1 MAFRF
6 VHAADIH
13 LDSPLLSLDEY
24 PGAPVEEIRLA
35 TRKALGKLVDFSIES
50 DAAFVVIA
58 GDLFDGE
65 WRDCNTGLYFIS
77 EMKRLR
83 DAGIKAYIELG
94 NHDAASR
101 MAGGLPWPDHVRFF
115 DYKRPERIPV
125 PDCDAALYSQS
136 FRRPHVEEDL
146 TSTWPV
152 GDPGTFNIGVLH
164 TSASGAP
171 GHELYAPCSLDSLRS
186 RHYQYWA
193 LGHNHTRMELAQEPW
208 VVFSGNIQGRS
219 VRECGP
225 RGCYLVDVDDHG
237 GVRLAFEPLDV
248 VRWQVLQ
255 LPVDQD
261 TAPAD
266 LEALAQDA
274 IERAVAEAE
283 ERTLAVRIRLE
294 GYGPAWNR
302 AAGDVP
308 GLRSRIRMLA
318 QEAAVPVHVEKLVL
332 AAVAPKQREEQDA
345 GPMAELRSLI
355 GEFKESESLM
365 TELQAEFADLKSKLQ
380 ASLPPGQEWVDPQDL
395 SVLREALASIEPV
408 LEGGRQ

>member
-1 MAFRF
+1 MSFRF
-6 VHAADIH
+6 IHAADIH

-35 TRKALGKLVDFSIES
+35 TRKALGRLVDFSIES

-58 GDLFDGE
+58 GDLFDSE

-83 DAGIKAYIELG
+83 DADIKAYIELG
-94 NHDAASR
+94 NHDAANR
-101 MAGGLPWPDHVRFF
+101 MRAGLPWPDHIRFF
-115 DYKRPERIPV
+115 DYKQPERIPV

-136 FRRPHVEEDL
+136 FRLPHVDEDL
-146 TSTWPV
+146 TSTWPI

-164 TSASGAP
+164 TSAGGAP

-193 LGHNHTRMELAQEPW
+193 LGHIHSRMELAKEPW
-208 VVFSGNIQGRS
+208 VVFSGNIQGRH

-237 GVRLAFEPLDV
+237 GVKLTFQPLDV
-248 VRWQVLQ
+248 VRWQVLRVAVDEETA
-255 LPVDQD
+255 PVDV
-261 TAPAD
+261 
-266 LEALAQDA
+266 EALAQEA
-274 IERAVAEAE
+274 IERAVAEADG
-283 ERTLAVRIRLE
+283 RTLAVRIRLE
-294 GYGPAWNR
+294 GSGPAWNR
-302 AAGDVP
+302 AAADVP

-318 QEAAVPVHVEKLVL
+318 QDAAVPVHVEKLEL
-332 AAVAPKQREEQDA
+332 AAVAPNRRDEQDS
-345 GPMAELRSLI
+345 GPIAELRFLI
-355 GEFKESESLM
+355 DEFREGDSLM
-365 TELQAEFADLKSKLQ
+365 PELQAEFADLKSKLQ
-380 ASLPPGQEWVDPQDL
+380 ASIPPGQEWVDPQDPM
-395 SVLREALASIEPV
+395 VLREALASIEPL

>member
-1 MAFRF
+1 MSFRF

-13 LDSPLLSLDEY
+13 LDSPLLSLDAY

-101 MAGGLPWPDHVRFF
+101 MAAGLPWPDHIRFF
-115 DYKRPERIPV
+115 DYKRPERILV
-125 PDCDAALYSQS
+125 PGCDAALYSQS
-136 FRRPHVEEDL
+136 FRRPHVDEDL

-164 TSASGAP
+164 TSASGTP

-193 LGHNHTRMELAQEPW
+193 LGHIHARMELAREPW

-225 RGCYLVDVDDHG
+225 RGCYLVDVDDYG
-237 GVRLAFEPLDV
+237 GVTLAFEPLDV

-255 LPVDQD
+255 VAVGEE
-261 TAPAD
+261 TAPGD

-283 ERTLAVRIRLE
+283 GRTLAVRIRLE

-308 GLRSRIRMLA
+308 ALRSRIRMLA
-318 QEAAVPVHVEKLVL
+318 QEAAVPVHVEKLEL
-332 AAVAPKQREEQDA
+332 AALAPKQSDEPDA
-345 GPMAELRSLI
+345 GPIAELRSLI
-355 GEFKESESLM
+355 GEFKKDDSLM
-365 TELQAEFADLKSKLQ
+365 AELQAQFADLRTKLQ
-380 ASLPPGQEWVDPQDL
+380 ASVPPGQEWVDPQDPL
-395 SVLREALASIEPV
+395 VLREALAWIEPL

>member
-35 TRKALGKLVDFSIES
+35 TRKALGRLVDFSIES
-50 DAAFVVIA
+50 DAAFLVIA
-58 GDLFDGE
+58 GDLFDSE

-83 DAGIKAYIELG
+83 VAGIKAYIELG
-94 NHDAASR
+94 NHDAANR
-101 MAGGLPWPDHVRFF
+101 MATGLPWPDHIRFF
-115 DYKRPERIPV
+115 DHKRPERIAV

-136 FRRPHVEEDL
+136 FRRPHVDEDL

-171 GHELYAPCSLDSLRS
+171 GHERYAPCSLDSLRS

-193 LGHNHTRMELAQEPW
+193 LGHNHTRAELAKEPW
-208 VVFSGNIQGRS
+208 VVFSGNIQGRN

-225 RGCYLVDVDDHG
+225 RGCYLVDVDDQG
-237 GVRLAFEPLDV
+237 GVKLTFEPLDV

-255 LPVDQD
+255 LALDEE
-261 TAPAD
+261 TAPTD

-283 ERTLAVRIRLE
+283 GRTLAIRIRLE
-294 GYGPAWNR
+294 GCGRAWNR
-302 AAGDVP
+302 AAGDLP

-318 QEAAVPVHVEKLVL
+318 QDAAVPVHVEKLEL
-332 AAVAPKQREEQDA
+332 AAVSPKQSEEQDA

-355 GEFKESESLM
+355 SEFRGDESLM

-380 ASLPPGQEWVDPQDL
+380 ASVSPGEEWVDPQDPL
-395 SVLREALASIEPV
+395 VLREALASIEPP
-408 LEGGRQ
+408 LEGGQQ

>member
-35 TRKALGKLVDFSIES
+35 TRKALVRLVDFAIES
-50 DAAFVVIA
+50 GAAFVVIA

-65 WRDCNTGLYFIS
+65 WRDCNTGLYFIA

-83 DAGIKAYIELG
+83 NAGITAYIELG

-101 MAGGLPWPDHVRFF
+101 MAAGLPWPDHIRFF
-115 DYKRPERIPV
+115 DHRRPERIPV
-125 PDCDAALYSQS
+125 PGCDATLYSQS
-136 FRRPHVEEDL
+136 FRLPHVDEDL

-193 LGHNHTRMELAQEPW
+193 LGHIHNRMELAREPW

-225 RGCYLVDVDDHG
+225 RGCYLVDVDDRG
-237 GVRLAFEPLDV
+237 GVTLAFEPLDV
-248 VRWQVLQ
+248 VRWQVL
-255 LPVDQD
+255 PIAVDGE
-261 TAPAD
+261 TAPGD

-274 IERAVAEAE
+274 IESAAAEAE
-283 ERTLAVRIRLE
+283 GRTLAVRIRIE

-302 AAGDVP
+302 AAGNVP
-308 GLRSRIRMLA
+308 VMRSRIRMLA
-318 QEAAVPVHVEKLVL
+318 QEASVPVHVEKLEL
-332 AAVAPKQREEQDA
+332 AAHAPDRGEEPDA

-355 GEFKESESLM
+355 GEFSKDESLIG
-365 TELQAEFADLKSKLQ
+365 ELQAEFADLKSKLQ
-380 ASLPPGQEWVDPQDL
+380 ASVPLGQECVDPQDP
-395 SVLREALASIEPV
+395 SVLREALASIEPL